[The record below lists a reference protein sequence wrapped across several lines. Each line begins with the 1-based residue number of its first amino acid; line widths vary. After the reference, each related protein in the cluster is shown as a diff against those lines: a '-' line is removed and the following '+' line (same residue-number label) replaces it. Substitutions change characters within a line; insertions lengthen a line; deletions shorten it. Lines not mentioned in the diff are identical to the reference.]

1 MRSGTAPYTCKS
13 NELPLQYVME
23 LNHIGITNKS
33 EEQALQF
40 YRDFLGLEKTKEIL
54 LPPELSEQLFSLSQE
69 IKVLVFEKPGIKVE
83 VFISDFQHANPNFT
97 HFGIMLDN
105 FSDVTEKAHRSHVDI
120 IIGKHKDKT
129 VYFLKDFS
137 GNLIEIKQKS

>member
-1 MRSGTAPYTCKS
+1 
-13 NELPLQYVME
+13 ME

-33 EEQALQF
+33 AEQAIQF
-40 YRDFLGLEKTKEIL
+40 YQDFLGLEKTREIL
-54 LPPELSEQLFSLSQE
+54 LSPELSEQLFSLSQE
-69 IKVLVFEKPGIKVE
+69 LKVLVFEKPGIKIE
-83 VFISDFQHANPNFT
+83 VFISDFQHANPNLT

-105 FSDVTEKAHRSHVDI
+105 FSEVTEKAQRSHVDL
-120 IIGKHKDKT
+120 IIGKYKDKT

>member
-1 MRSGTAPYTCKS
+1 
-13 NELPLQYVME
+13 ME
-23 LNHIGITNKS
+23 LNHLGVTNKS
-33 EEQALQF
+33 AEQAIRFLSG
-40 YRDFLGLEKTKEIL
+40 FLGLEKTREIL

-69 IKVLVFEKPGIKVE
+69 IKVIVFEKPGIKIE

-97 HFGIMLDN
+97 HFGMMLDN
-105 FSDVTEKAHRSHVDI
+105 FTEVTEKAQRSHVDL

>member
-1 MRSGTAPYTCKS
+1 
-13 NELPLQYVME
+13 ME
-23 LNHIGITNKS
+23 LNHLGVTNKNA
-33 EEQALQF
+33 EQAIRF
-40 YRDFLGLEKTKEIL
+40 YQDFLGLEKTREIL

-97 HFGIMLDN
+97 HFGVMLDN
-105 FSDVTEKAHRSHVDI
+105 FSEVTEKAQRSRVDL

>member
-1 MRSGTAPYTCKS
+1 
-13 NELPLQYVME
+13 ME
-23 LNHIGITNKS
+23 LNHLGVTNKS
-33 EEQALQF
+33 EKQALQF
-40 YRDFLGLEKTKEIL
+40 YQDFLGLEKTREIL

-69 IKVLVFEKPGIKVE
+69 IKVLVFEKPGIKIE

-105 FSDVTEKAHRSHVDI
+105 LAEVTEKAKRSHVDL
-120 IIGKHKDKT
+120 IIGKHKEKT
-129 VYFLKDFS
+129 VYFLKDYS

>member
-1 MRSGTAPYTCKS
+1 
-13 NELPLQYVME
+13 ME
-23 LNHIGITNKS
+23 LNHLGVTNKS
-33 EEQALQF
+33 EDRALLF
-40 YRDFLGLEKTKEIL
+40 YRDFLGLEKTREIL

-83 VFISDFQHANPNFT
+83 VFISDFQHASPNFT
-97 HFGIMLDN
+97 HFGLMLDN
-105 FSDVTEKAHRSHVDI
+105 FSEITEKARRSDVDL

-137 GNLIEIKQKS
+137 GNLIEIKQK

>member
-1 MRSGTAPYTCKS
+1 MLAYQAI
-13 NELPLQYVME
+13 NHYNHEME
-23 LNHIGITNKS
+23 LNHIGIANKS
-33 EEQALQF
+33 EEQAIEF
-40 YRDFLGLEKTKEIL
+40 YQDFLGLEKTREIL
-54 LPPELSEQLFSLSQE
+54 LPPELSGQLFSLSQE
-69 IKVLVFEKPGIKVE
+69 IKVLVFEKPGIKIE

-97 HFGIMLDN
+97 HFGMMLDN
-105 FSDVTEKAHRSHVDI
+105 FSEVTEKAQRSHVDL

>member
-1 MRSGTAPYTCKS
+1 
-13 NELPLQYVME
+13 ME

-33 EEQALQF
+33 VEQAIRF
-40 YRDFLGLEKTKEIL
+40 YQDFLSLEKTREIL

-69 IKVLVFEKPGIKVE
+69 IKVLVFEKPGIKIE

-97 HFGIMLDN
+97 HFGMMLDN
-105 FSDVTEKAHRSHVDI
+105 LSEVTEKAKRSRVDL

>member
-1 MRSGTAPYTCKS
+1 
-13 NELPLQYVME
+13 ME
-23 LNHIGITNKS
+23 LNHLGVTNKNA
-33 EEQALQF
+33 EQAIRF
-40 YRDFLGLEKTKEIL
+40 YQDFLGLEKTREIL
-54 LPPELSEQLFSLSQE
+54 LPPELSEQLFSLAQE
-69 IKVLVFEKPGIKVE
+69 IKVLVFEKTGIKIE

-105 FSDVTEKAHRSHVDI
+105 FSEVTEKAQRSHVDL

>member
-1 MRSGTAPYTCKS
+1 
-13 NELPLQYVME
+13 ME
-23 LNHIGITNKS
+23 LNHIGVTNKS
-33 EEQALQF
+33 EKQALQF
-40 YRDFLGLEKTKEIL
+40 YQDFLGLEKAREIL

-69 IKVLVFEKPGIKVE
+69 IKVLVFEKPGIKIE

-105 FSDVTEKAHRSHVDI
+105 FSEVTEKAQRSCVDL

-129 VYFLKDFS
+129 VYFLRDFS

>member
-1 MRSGTAPYTCKS
+1 
-13 NELPLQYVME
+13 ME
-23 LNHIGITNKS
+23 LNHIGITNNS
-33 EEQALQF
+33 EDQALLF
-40 YRDFLGLEKTKEIL
+40 YRDFLGLEKTREIL
-54 LPPELSEQLFSLSQE
+54 LPPELSEQLFYVSQE
-69 IKVLVFEKPGIKVE
+69 IKVLVFEKPGIKIE

-97 HFGIMLDN
+97 HFGLMLDN
-105 FSDVTEKAHRSHVDI
+105 FSEVTEKVQRFHVDI